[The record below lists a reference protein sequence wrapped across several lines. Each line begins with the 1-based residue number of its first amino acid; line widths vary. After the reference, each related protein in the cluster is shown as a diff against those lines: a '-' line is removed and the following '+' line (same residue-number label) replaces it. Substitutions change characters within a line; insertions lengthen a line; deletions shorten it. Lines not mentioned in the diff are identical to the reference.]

1 MKYYKQPK
9 VAKILRNIA
18 RYTLLF
24 LISITFIFALLSG
37 SKDYGEGFTGILKNR
52 PNTLPWL
59 LLFLLLFIA
68 WKRKLLGGIIVTL
81 FGLYLMYFFYSP
93 QHFYLSSFILTLII
107 TLLGFFFIL
116 SWYLRKNK

>member
-37 SKDYGEGFTGILKNR
+37 SKDYGEGFTGILKNS

-93 QHFYLSSFILTLII
+93 QHFYLSSFI
-107 TLLGFFFIL
+107 
-116 SWYLRKNK
+116 